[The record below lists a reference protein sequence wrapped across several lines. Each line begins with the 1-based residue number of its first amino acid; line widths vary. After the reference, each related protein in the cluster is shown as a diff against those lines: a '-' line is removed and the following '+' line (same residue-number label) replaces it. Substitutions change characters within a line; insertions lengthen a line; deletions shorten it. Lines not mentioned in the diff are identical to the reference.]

1 MPGLYCYREIHKYIT
16 LREYSEV
23 RVHSDLNDQNL
34 LHSTIDM
41 PPGVLG
47 VDDQTEVY
55 SGQLEQKDPEETVNC
70 VYWIKRYKKYWL
82 KYFFAC
88 LKMDNFRA
96 NLPK

>member
-1 MPGLYCYREIHKYIT
+1 M
-16 LREYSEV
+16 
-23 RVHSDLNDQNL
+23 HSDLNDQNL

-70 VYWIKRYKKYWL
+70 VYWIKRYKKIL
-82 KYFFAC
+82 AKIFFC
-88 LKMDNFRA
+88 M
-96 NLPK
+96 PKNG